1 MNQNSNMYEI
11 LGKLNSI
18 SAPQTKSEP
27 KQNLQ
32 ESVQTAQSQSPYD
45 RLSEKY
51 QRYVDRV
58 SSGEQLNEKYMGFKK
73 LEKSLADR
81 GDVKDPAAVAAS
93 IGRKKYGKEKF
104 QKAAAAGKKM
114 GEGVV
119 AQGSI
124 KSTDSGTEYK
134 AEPGHRVKATIQ
146 PPGSPNAGKTDVEF
160 VKAKPQGQA
169 AQPADKQEKSVDESG
184 LQAYLGKKKYG
195 EQGMRA
201 LQKAGR
207 DGASK
212 EKMAKIRARHDKMD
226 EADVEEG
233 NFFAHNVLKAK
244 AANKKKADLDG
255 DGDLENVRE
264 ASKPDYIDLD
274 KDGNKKE
281 TMKKAAADKKRHAMD
296 EGWDDMIKDV
306 ERRRTS
312 PKVGSSYQGHKGE
325 ITKTASGVRHTR
337 RYDPETGETGGGEEP
352 AEKRG
357 RGRPKKGDG
366 PRQER
371 VTAKSRKTDRTAHGQ
386 TGFKA
391 GNKRSKEVE
400 EAMETL
406 RRCGY
411 NVDKLEEKAV
421 STAQQKFMG
430 MAHAMQ
436 KGEKIPGASKELK
449 KVAKTMKK
457 GDVEDFAKTK
467 HKGLPKHV
475 KQGKPVDEEM
485 TDVLQAEKPYRDPKS
500 GKMVTPPKGAT
511 QPPAD
516 SKFAPGDPRN
526 AKPAKPAKKE
536 QSVKETDTN
545 PTDAASNNSKGGMTF
560 GKGIYDSFNRAI
572 EDMIAESSQLNESI
586 SINTSI
592 SSEGNRN
599 ITINATDEDA
609 DKLAHILKL
618 AGLSSQQDDHSESC
632 PSCGMGDCGC
642 DHIDEAD
649 VEVSNNVP
657 DYPENMGQEDDTE
670 FMTQTISGGL
680 NKPKRDQT
688 TLPHIAVKSVQS
700 EGIERSLW
708 NLYKKV

>member
-18 SAPQTKSEP
+18 SSPAQQPKAETKT
-27 KQNLQ
+27 QLQ
-32 ESVQTAQSQSPYD
+32 ESAQHSQSQSPYD
-45 RLSEKY
+45 RLNEKY
-51 QRYVDRV
+51 QRYVDRI
-58 SSGEQLNEKYMGFKK
+58 SSNDSNTQLNEKYMGFKK
-73 LEKSLADR
+73 LEKSIADR
-81 GDVKDPAAVAAS
+81 GDVKDPGAVAAS

-114 GEGVV
+114 GEGLSHT
-119 AQGSI
+119 GTI
-124 KSTDSGTEYK
+124 KQTDTGKEYTP
-134 AEPGHRVKATIQ
+134 APGHRVRATIG
-146 PPGSPNAGKTDVEF
+146 PGGGDPKVDF
-160 VKAKPQGQA
+160 VKSEPSKGSQA
-169 AQPADKQEKSVDESG
+169 AQPSSGKDKPVDESG

-195 EQGMRA
+195 KEGMAA
-201 LQKAGR
+201 LQQAGR
-207 DGASK
+207 EGASK

-226 EADVEEG
+226 EADMEEG
-233 NFFAHNVLKAK
+233 NKFAYNVIKAK
-244 AANKKKADLDG
+244 AAGKKRADLDG
-255 DGDLENVRE
+255 DGDMEPVRE
-264 ASKPDYIDLD
+264 ASKPDYLDFD

-281 TMKKAAADKKRHAMD
+281 PMKKALKDKKAHAVE
-296 EGWDDMIKDV
+296 EGWDDMLKDV

-312 PKVGSSYQGHKGE
+312 PKVGSSYQGKKGE
-325 ITKTASGVRHTR
+325 IERTSTGVRHTR
-337 RYDPETGETGGGEEP
+337 RYDPETGETDSDDKAEP
-352 AEKRG
+352 VKRG
-357 RGRPKKGDG
+357 RGRPKSGSG

-386 TGFKA
+386 AGFKS
-391 GNKRSKEVE
+391 GDKRKKEVE

-411 NVDKLEEKAV
+411 DVDKLEEKSV
-421 STAQQKFMG
+421 SKAQQKFMG

-436 KGEKIPGASKELK
+436 KGEKIKGASPELK

-467 HKGLPKHV
+467 HKGLPQHV
-475 KQGKPVDEEM
+475 KPKKKTEEGSIEGGK
-485 TDVLQAEKPYRDPKS
+485 R
-500 GKMVTPPKGAT
+500 
-511 QPPAD
+511 
-516 SKFAPGDPRN
+516 PGDLTGTWS
-526 AKPAKPAKKE
+526 ADKPAKGKPNVPPPVPNDPVSPAKKPKSNTKKADAGGD
-536 QSVKETDTN
+536 QAVAETET
-545 PTDAASNNSKGGMTF
+545 TSSKGGMSF
-560 GKGIYDSFNRAI
+560 GKGIYDSLNRTI
-572 EDMIAESSQLNESI
+572 EDMIAETSQLNESI

-618 AGLSSQQDDHSESC
+618 AGLSSEEKHDDVC
-632 PSCGMGDCGC
+632 PGCGSPQCGC
-642 DHIDEAD
+642 DHLDEAD
-649 VEVSNNVP
+649 VEVSNNTP
-657 DYPENMGQEDDTE
+657 DYPENMAQEDDTE